1 MNINYNQR
9 RQQLLSDKQGPCA
22 AILFSGRAPM
32 RSADGAYE
40 FSVDRDFYYMTG
52 IDHANMILVLTKDY
66 AGNCVESLYI
76 EPYDEVQAKW
86 VGGRMRPAEATALSG
101 IENIR
106 YLDTFEAAVN
116 TFIRTNRGEGS
127 MTCWLDLWKHTPDQD
142 PTLAHKFAHKLQQE
156 QPAVKIE
163 DIFGDIARMR
173 VIKSEAELEKMRV
186 AQVTTQH
193 AIEAM
198 MRYAHP
204 GSTSA
209 RWRAPSILSL
219 PNRTSAS
226 TPSTR
231 L

>member
-52 IDHANMILVLTKDY
+52 IDHANMILMLTKDY
-66 AGNCVESLYI
+66 AGNYVEALYI

-163 DIFGDIARMR
+163 DIFGDIAQIGR
-173 VIKSEAELEKMRV
+173 
-186 AQVTTQH
+186 
-193 AIEAM
+193 
-198 MRYAHP
+198 AHV
-204 GSTSA
+204 
-209 RWRAPSILSL
+209 
-219 PNRTSAS
+219 
-226 TPSTR
+226 
-231 L
+231 

>member
-66 AGNCVESLYI
+66 AGNYVEALYI

-106 YLDTFEAAVN
+106 YLDTRSGPN
-116 TFIRTNRGEGS
+116 
-127 MTCWLDLWKHTPDQD
+127 
-142 PTLAHKFAHKLQQE
+142 
-156 QPAVKIE
+156 
-163 DIFGDIARMR
+163 
-173 VIKSEAELEKMRV
+173 
-186 AQVTTQH
+186 
-193 AIEAM
+193 
-198 MRYAHP
+198 P
-204 GSTSA
+204 GA
-209 RWRAPSILSL
+209 
-219 PNRTSAS
+219 
-226 TPSTR
+226 
-231 L
+231 

>member
-66 AGNCVESLYI
+66 AGNYVEALYI

-127 MTCWLDLWKHTPDQD
+127 MTCWLDLWKHTPIRTQPWRINL
-142 PTLAHKFAHKLQQE
+142 PTSSS
-156 QPAVKIE
+156 
-163 DIFGDIARMR
+163 RSSR
-173 VIKSEAELEKMRV
+173 RSR
-186 AQVTTQH
+186 
-193 AIEAM
+193 
-198 MRYAHP
+198 
-204 GSTSA
+204 S
-209 RWRAPSILSL
+209 
-219 PNRTSAS
+219 RTSSATSPGCASSSPKPNWKRCASRRSPPS
-226 TPSTR
+226 TPSR
-231 L
+231 R